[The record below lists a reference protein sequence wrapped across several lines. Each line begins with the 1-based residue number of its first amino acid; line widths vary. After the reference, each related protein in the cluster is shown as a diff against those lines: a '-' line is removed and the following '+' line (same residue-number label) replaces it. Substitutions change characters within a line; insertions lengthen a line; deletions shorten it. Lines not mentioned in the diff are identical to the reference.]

1 VAGVAV
7 ENRHVAKRLATRA
20 ALKAAALE
28 LFAADGFDAVSTAT
42 IAAAAGVTERT
53 FYRHFPTKE
62 AVLFDDYEHR
72 LDWLAAALALRPLD
86 EDLIQSV
93 VIAVQSYPDDM
104 EVVRQAAHMRRS
116 MLSKERAGAHLL
128 MVQGAFARE
137 ISVHVAKR
145 LGPGPDHDLYATVAG
160 NVLAA
165 ALVGSLDVW
174 GQRGS
179 ELDHEL
185 EGLLATAVGYV
196 ASGLADPATAQP
208 GG

>member
-1 VAGVAV
+1 VAV

-28 LFAADGFDAVSTAT
+28 LFAADGFDAVSTST
-42 IAAAAGVTERT
+42 IAEAAGVTERT

-72 LDWLAAALALRPLD
+72 LDWLASALALRPLD
-86 EDLIQSV
+86 EGLIESV
-93 VIAVQSYPDDM
+93 VVAVRSYPDDM
-104 EVVRQAAHMRRS
+104 EVVRQAAQMRRS
-116 MLSKERAGAHLL
+116 LLSKERALAHLQV
-128 MVQGAFARE
+128 VQGAFARE
-137 ISVHVAKR
+137 ISAHAAKR
-145 LGPGPDHDLYATVAG
+145 LGPGDDHDLYATVAG

-179 ELDHEL
+179 DLDDEL
-185 EGLLATAVGYV
+185 EDLLAKAVAYL
-196 ASGLADPATAQP
+196 ASGLADPAPARP
-208 GG
+208 HG

>member
-1 VAGVAV
+1 MAV

-28 LFAADGFDAVSTAT
+28 LFAADGFDATSTAS

-72 LDWLAAALALRPLD
+72 LDWLALALARRPRD
-86 EDLIQSV
+86 EDFIES
-93 VIAVQSYPDDM
+93 VIAAAESYPDDL
-104 EVVRQAAHMRRS
+104 EIVRQAARMRRS
-116 MLSKERAGAHLL
+116 LLTQERAIAHLQ

-137 ISVHVAKR
+137 ITAHAAER
-145 LGPGPDHDLYATVAG
+145 LGPGEDHDLYAAVAG
-160 NVLAA
+160 QVLAA
-165 ALVGSLDVW
+165 ALVSSLDVW

-179 ELDHEL
+179 DDEDELTHL
-185 EGLLATAVGYV
+185 MAAAVAFA
-196 ASGLADPATAQP
+196 ASGLTDPPALR
-208 GG
+208 GGR